1 MASVLLIDDDDMI
14 QATLKAAL
22 ELAGYDV
29 AIAGNGRDGLRQFS
43 AHRPDIVI
51 TDIIMPEQEGIETI
65 LAIRKLDPTIPIIA
79 MSGGSS
85 LGSVDFLAAALSFG
99 ATRILNKP
107 FGPKALVN
115 AIREC
120 MAAT

>member
-14 QATLKAAL
+14 QATLKTAL

-29 AIAGNGRDGLRQFS
+29 AVADNGRDGLLQFA

-65 LAIRKLDPTIPIIA
+65 LAIRKLDQAIPIIA

-85 LGSVDFLAAALSFG
+85 LGSVDFLAAAMSFG

-107 FGPKALVN
+107 FGPKTLVN
-115 AIREC
+115 AVREC
-120 MAAT
+120 MAPT

>member
-1 MASVLLIDDDDMI
+1 MASVLLIDDDDLI

-29 AIAGNGRDGLRQFS
+29 AVAGNGRDGLRKFS

-65 LAIRKLDPTIPIIA
+65 LAIRKLDQTIPIIA
-79 MSGGSS
+79 MSGGAS

-107 FGPKALVN
+107 FGPKALIS
-115 AIREC
+115 AIQEC